1 MLKLKFYRPI
11 VKTSS
16 HMKQFILSA
25 FISIYFLSCSSSEDK
40 TPAVVTSSPDS
51 TSTADK
57 TSAADKT
64 KEENVAVV
72 NKYLSAIENHDTVTM
87 ASLMADNY
95 KGYGPSIGDSA
106 GKQENLEN
114 WKYNLDHYFA
124 TIKYN
129 QYQNFASTTESGA
142 HPGEWVSNW
151 AYCDI
156 KYKDGRGPI
165 HIWVNSIYKI
175 ENGKIARSRVFY
187 NEADW
192 LRQLGYRFV
201 KPPTKQKGESL

>member
-1 MLKLKFYRPI
+1 
-11 VKTSS
+11 
-16 HMKQFILSA
+16 MKQLILFT
-25 FISIYFLSCSSSEDK
+25 FISVCLLSCSSSGDKAPATVAPSTSDTSAAADK
-40 TPAVVTSSPDS
+40 TPPP
-51 TSTADK
+51 
-57 TSAADKT
+57 DKT
-64 KEENVAVV
+64 KEENTALV

-129 QYQNFASTTESGA
+129 QYQNFAATITRDGDA

-201 KPPTKQKGESL
+201 KPPTKQKGEAL

>member
-1 MLKLKFYRPI
+1 
-11 VKTSS
+11 
-16 HMKQFILSA
+16 MKHLILFVCISA
-25 FISIYFLSCSSSEDK
+25 FLCSCSSSGDK
-40 TPAVVTSSPDS
+40 TPVVAPSSDTTTS
-51 TSTADK
+51 ADK
-57 TSAADKT
+57 MPPVDKS
-64 KEENVAVV
+64 KEENIALV

-87 ASLMADNY
+87 ASVMADDY
-95 KGYGPSIGDSA
+95 KGYGPSVGDSA
-106 GKQENLEN
+106 GKQEVLEN
-114 WKYNLDHYFA
+114 WKYNLDHYFSS
-124 TIKYN
+124 IKYN
-129 QYQNFASTTESGA
+129 QFQNFAATMTKESDA

-201 KPPTKQKGESL
+201 KPPTKQKGETL

>member
-1 MLKLKFYRPI
+1 
-11 VKTSS
+11 
-16 HMKQFILSA
+16 MKQLILSA
-25 FISIYFLSCSSSEDK
+25 VISACLLSCSSSDNK
-40 TPAVVTSSPDS
+40 TPATVASSPDTS
-51 TSTADK
+51 STADK
-57 TSAADKT
+57 TPPPDKT
-64 KEENVAVV
+64 KEENMALV

-129 QYQNFASTTESGA
+129 RYHNFATTMTKDSGGE
-142 HPGEWVSNW
+142 PGDWVSNW

-165 HIWVNSIYKI
+165 HLWVNSVYKI
-175 ENGKIARSRVFY
+175 ENGKIAKSRIFY